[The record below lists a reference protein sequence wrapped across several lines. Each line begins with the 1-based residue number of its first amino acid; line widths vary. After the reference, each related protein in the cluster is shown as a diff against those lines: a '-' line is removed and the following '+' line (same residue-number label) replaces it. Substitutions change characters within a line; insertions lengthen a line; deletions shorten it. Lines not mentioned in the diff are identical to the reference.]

1 MARICMVRGDEGLMK
16 EGGGSPEWEYPQTN
30 PSEPPPMRNISVV
43 ATIANAA
50 AGLCGDRG
58 DVWRRAR
65 SVGCSRQTVYD
76 HARKVVDAVRQFDPR
91 GPFRRSHA
99 EKIRRFRRE
108 NEDLRARLDRAIE
121 CRIEKQ
127 QRFAAEAEGMGL
139 SLTHIQ
145 QILAFFL
152 GETAAPSRSAIG
164 RWTIAAGVAA
174 GRVLARHHELLK
186 ALIFV
191 GCLDEIFF
199 HGHPI
204 LVAIEPASM
213 TWFLGRRPDR
223 LDGRTW
229 ADALEEFPGLRHVV
243 ADAGRPLQA
252 GITLVRECRAAGGHK
267 ALDST
272 LDVFHTKHRAQKALG
287 AARHREARAAEA
299 YEAADRKVEKAKRQG
314 IPAHAAAGKA
324 KSAWRAFER
333 SIERR
338 EAMEATWASVAQALE
353 IFRPDGRLNDRA
365 WAEARVAEHL
375 PDLAAKDWD
384 SAANHLK
391 NPTSFTFLDRLHAE
405 LEALPIAPEV
415 REALVKLWWLRRQR
429 PRGAGQAVGAGHVAH
444 LVQRVYCSKLDD
456 RWAEWYVVISAILR
470 GVVRASSTVE
480 CMNSVLRMHQSRHRT
495 ITPGMLD
502 LKRLY
507 WNTRRFRGGKRK
519 GKCPYEH
526 LGLKLA
532 TYDFWA
538 LIKDDFDIALAEA
551 KADAAR
557 KARSRLIARATAA

>member
-1 MARICMVRGDEGLMK
+1 M
-16 EGGGSPEWEYPQTN
+16 ST
-30 PSEPPPMRNISVV
+30 ISVV

-50 AGLCGDRG
+50 ACLCGAYGAVAQQVRL
-58 DVWRRAR
+58 
-65 SVGCSRQTVYD
+65 VGCSRQAAYD
-76 HARKVVDAVRQFDPR
+76 HARKVVSAVRQFDPR
-91 GPFRRSHA
+91 GATRGRLGDEVRRL
-99 EKIRRFRRE
+99 RRE
-108 NEDLRARLDRAIE
+108 NAELRARLDRAIE
-121 CRIEKQ
+121 CPLEKQ
-127 QRFAAEAEGMGL
+127 QRFAAEAEGMGI
-139 SLTHIQ
+139 SLTHMRL
-145 QILAFFL
+145 ILAFFL
-152 GETAAPSRSAIG
+152 GEAAAPSRSAIG
-164 RWTIAAGVAA
+164 RWTAAAGVAA
-174 GRVLARHHELLK
+174 GRVLARHHELIK
-186 ALIFV
+186 HLILV

-199 HGHPI
+199 RGRPV

-229 ADALEEFPGLRHVV
+229 ADALDEFPALQHVV

-252 GITLVRECRAAGGHK
+252 GITLVRQRRAARGQA

-272 LDVFHTKHRAQKALG
+272 LDVFHTKHRAQKAIG

-299 YEAADRKVEKAKRQG
+299 YEAADRKVEKSKRQG
-314 IPAHAAAGKA
+314 IPAQAAAGKA
-324 KSAWRAFER
+324 KSAWRKFEVA
-333 SIERR
+333 IERR
-338 EAMEATWASVAQALE
+338 EAMEATWAQVSQALE
-353 IFRPDGRLNDRA
+353 VFRPDGRLNDRA

-384 SAANHLK
+384 GTANHLK
-391 NPTSFTFLDRLHAE
+391 DPKSFTFLDRLHAE
-405 LEALPIAPEV
+405 LEALPITAEL
-415 REALVKLWWLRRQR
+415 REALVKLWWLRRRR
-429 PRGAGQAVGAGHVAH
+429 PRGPGQVVGAGHVAH

-456 RWAEWYVVISAILR
+456 RWAQWYVVISAILR
-470 GVVRASSTVE
+470 GVVRASSGVE

-507 WNTRRFRGGKRK
+507 WNTRRFGGGKRK

-526 LGLKLA
+526 LGLKLP

-551 KADAAR
+551 KAEAAR
-557 KARSRLIARATAA
+557 KARTRLIAKATAA

>member
-1 MARICMVRGDEGLMK
+1 
-16 EGGGSPEWEYPQTN
+16 
-30 PSEPPPMRNISVV
+30 MRNISVV

-58 DVWRRAR
+58 DISRRAS

-76 HARKVVDAVRQFDPR
+76 HARKVLDAVRQFDPL

-99 EKIRRFRRE
+99 EKIRLLRRE
-108 NEDLRARLDRAIE
+108 NADLRRRLDRAIE
-121 CRIEKQ
+121 FPRQKQ
-127 QRFAAEAEGMGL
+127 QEFAARAEGMGI
-139 SLTHIQ
+139 SLTYIRE
-145 QILAFFL
+145 ILAFIL
-152 GETAAPSRSAIG
+152 GEPAAPSRSAIG
-164 RWTIAAGVAA
+164 RWTAAAGVAA
-174 GRVLARHHELLK
+174 GRVLARHD
-186 ALIFV
+186 ALIRPLILV

-199 HGHPI
+199 HGHPV

-229 ADALEEFPGLRHVV
+229 ADALEGFPDLRHVV

-252 GITLVRECRAAGGHK
+252 GITLVRQRRAAGGQA

-299 YEAADRKVEKAKRQG
+299 YEAADRKVEKAKWQG
-314 IPAHAAAGKA
+314 IPARAAAGKA
-324 KSAWRAFER
+324 KAAWRQVEM

-338 EAMEATWASVAQALE
+338 EAMEATWASVACALE

-384 SAANHLK
+384 STANHLK
-391 NPTSFTFLDRLHAE
+391 DPTSFTFLDRLHAE
-405 LEALPIAPEV
+405 LGALPIATEL
-415 REALVKLWWLRRQR
+415 REALVKLWWLRRRR
-429 PRGAGQAVGAGHVAH
+429 PRGAGQVVGAGHVAH
-444 LVQRVYCSKLDD
+444 LVQRVYCSKLDEGWA
-456 RWAEWYVVISAILR
+456 RWYRTVSAILR

-519 GKCPYEH
+519 GRCPYEH
-526 LGLKLA
+526 LGLKLP

-538 LIKDDFDIALAEA
+538 LIKDEFDIALAEA

-557 KARSRLIARATAA
+557 KARTRLIARATAA